1 MKAQESFETEIRERG
16 QLTIPKK
23 IREMSHMEEG
33 QVVSIIP
40 VGDAIIISP
49 KRLQLGE
56 ARNQI
61 KKILKA
67 TGLSPDEVLSGLDE
81 ERAALFG
88 ELYGKKSR

>member
-1 MKAQESFETEIRERG
+1 MKAHESFETEIRERG

-33 QVVSIIP
+33 QVVSIVP

-67 TGLSPDEVLSGLDE
+67 TGLSSDEVLSGLDE

>member
-33 QVVSIIP
+33 QVVSIVP

-67 TGLSPDEVLSGLDE
+67 TGLSSDEVLSGLDE
-81 ERAALFG
+81 ERAALCG

>member
-33 QVVSIIP
+33 QVVSIVP

-56 ARNQI
+56 ARSQI

-67 TGLSPDEVLSGLDE
+67 TGLSSDEVLSGLDE

-88 ELYGKKSR
+88 DLYGKKSR

>member
-1 MKAQESFETEIRERG
+1 MKAHECCETEIRERG

-23 IREMSHMEEG
+23 IREMSQMEEG
-33 QVVSIIP
+33 QVVSIVP
-40 VGDAIIISP
+40 VGNAIIISP

-81 ERAALFG
+81 ERTALFG

>member
-33 QVVSIIP
+33 QVVSIVP

-67 TGLSPDEVLSGLDE
+67 TGLSSDEVLSGLDE